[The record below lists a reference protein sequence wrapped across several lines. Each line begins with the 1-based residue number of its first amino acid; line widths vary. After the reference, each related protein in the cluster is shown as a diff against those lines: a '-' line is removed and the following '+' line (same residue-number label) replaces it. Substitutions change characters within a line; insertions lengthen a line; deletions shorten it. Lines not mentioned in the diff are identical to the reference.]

1 MIFMKLVRTIIQ
13 MRSSMILT
21 LNISKVY
28 PDKNFYN
35 GIMKNINKLVLIT
48 FNIFINNKFL
58 NLEFKIFVNGNY
70 FLFLLY

>member
-1 MIFMKLVRTIIQ
+1 
-13 MRSSMILT
+13 MILT